1 MLLRAQVPVSGIRN
15 HALMADVAPLLG
27 PVSHILETYGYRWP
41 SIQIRVIHA
50 IIDGTLDL
58 GTIPQSWSIAGMG

>member
-1 MLLRAQVPVSGIRN
+1 MRN
-15 HALMADVAPLLG
+15 HALMAEVAPLLG
-27 PVSHILETYGYRWP
+27 PVRHTLETYGYGWR

-58 GTIPQSWSIAGMG
+58 GTIPQSWSIEAMG